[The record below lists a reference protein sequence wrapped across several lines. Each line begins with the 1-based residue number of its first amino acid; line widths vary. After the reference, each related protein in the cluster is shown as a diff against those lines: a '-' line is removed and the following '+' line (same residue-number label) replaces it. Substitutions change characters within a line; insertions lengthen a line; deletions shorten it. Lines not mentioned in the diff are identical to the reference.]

1 MWPPSR
7 FGTLSAYYALL
18 PTSYLSDPAYPSP
31 HRTPRRWLL
40 HAPLLRSDILALHID
55 TDHASPTGDQ
65 VSRLAPPRG
74 DFPSSSRS
82 CTHLQNHAPTSR
94 GVIDLDR
101 NVRTVVTALATCARP
116 SGAQLTLSG
125 RDPAFTSSLELFSY
139 MPDTIPGLFILLHA
153 MCLDN
158 VRPAISTLIPAVRSL
173 FLKYATSCSG
183 RQPYFHGYRT

>member
-101 NVRTVVTALATCARP
+101 VSTRVM
-116 SGAQLTLSG
+116 LS
-125 RDPAFTSSLELFSY
+125 RDLP
-139 MPDTIPGLFILLHA
+139 PILS
-153 MCLDN
+153 
-158 VRPAISTLIPAVRSL
+158 AISAECPHGCHRPCNLCASFGGAAHVVRQRPRVYE
-173 FLKYATSCSG
+173 FLGAL
-183 RQPYFHGYRT
+183 